1 MQSRMSLNASILCSC
16 DHPNARG
23 EGYHFFLEP
32 VCPFLGLFGVLEAV
46 TTVLPILNFLGGLVC
61 LVEVPDSTVRS
72 SAALDGGM
80 KSCGR
85 DRLEGVAN
93 AAPFS
98 AVLSTSMFLSLI
110 LFVELCVV
118 QAALQSIDRNE
129 ARSNDSSFEID
140 ETLTREV

>member
-1 MQSRMSLNASILCSC
+1 
-16 DHPNARG
+16 
-23 EGYHFFLEP
+23 
-32 VCPFLGLFGVLEAV
+32 
-46 TTVLPILNFLGGLVC
+46 
-61 LVEVPDSTVRS
+61 
-72 SAALDGGM
+72 M